1 MTVLVPH
8 DPGCRWARQDSGGHS
23 DAASR
28 ISDWYNL
35 HRTHAGTD
43 AIGRFMACAIADGSS
58 DGTLYAT
65 KREAVRHQH
74 HNERF
79 YCFIAIGP
87 QSMSV
92 CSAESLLKMFRQ
104 TYDAGIHLVDPD
116 HKGGGRDIIRRLTTE
131 DHRSQMRSITMAGF
145 IRPSNIWLPGD
156 DK

>member
-1 MTVLVPH
+1 
-8 DPGCRWARQDSGGHS
+8 
-23 DAASR
+23 
-28 ISDWYNL
+28 
-35 HRTHAGTD
+35 
-43 AIGRFMACAIADGSS
+43 MACAIADGSS

-131 DHRSQMRSITMAGF
+131 DHRSQMRSITMAGL